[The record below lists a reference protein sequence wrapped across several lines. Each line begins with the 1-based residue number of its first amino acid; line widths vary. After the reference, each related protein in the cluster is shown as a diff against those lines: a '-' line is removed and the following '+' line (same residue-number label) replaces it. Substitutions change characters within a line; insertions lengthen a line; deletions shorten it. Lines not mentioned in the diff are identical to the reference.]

1 MLTNQNP
8 VFMSLGRLFRSLV
21 ALTEREDCPSL
32 GSERD
37 CEHHSDEVAP
47 VQELPQRSHARTL
60 EKPDRDLDNEVPSL
74 HQTLSCCFTET

>member
-1 MLTNQNP
+1 MLASQNP

-32 GSERD
+32 GSEQDISLD
-37 CEHHSDEVAP
+37 CEHHSDEVA
-47 VQELPQRSHARTL
+47 L

-74 HQTLSCCFTET
+74 HRTLSCCFTET